1 MTGETDTSL
10 ARRRRTSATGS
21 VRGGSVTITKE
32 QYQAIIGRVVA
43 KQFIGD
49 TDRPSDLYL
58 ANTTRRDEV
67 AWEPVE
73 DNTAGL
79 VRTFRDRF

>member
-1 MTGETDTSL
+1 M
-10 ARRRRTSATGS
+10 
-21 VRGGSVTITKE
+21 TITKE

-49 TDRPSDLYL
+49 ADRRSDLYL
-58 ANTTRRDEV
+58 ANGTRRDEV
-67 AWEPVE
+67 AWEPVK

-79 VRTFRDRF
+79 VITFRDQF